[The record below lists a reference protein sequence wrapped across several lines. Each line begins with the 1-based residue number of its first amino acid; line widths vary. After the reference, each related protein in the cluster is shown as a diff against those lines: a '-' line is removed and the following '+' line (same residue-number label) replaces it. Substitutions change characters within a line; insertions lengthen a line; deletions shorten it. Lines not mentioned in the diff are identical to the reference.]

1 MRPIASMVFVAG
13 LAFAALAGSGAR
25 PQPAEPLSAPAQP
38 AAPAQPSTP
47 PQPQPM
53 PYPTTAAAPECEAAS
68 LAWLVG
74 KPRSAIPVPVYPS
87 LRRVYCST
95 CLVTQ
100 DYMPGRTDIVFDTE
114 TGVITAV
121 KCG

>member
-1 MRPIASMVFVAG
+1 MKSGERIILASGLILALLAAG
-13 LAFAALAGSGAR
+13 GAR
-25 PQPAEPLSAPAQP
+25 PQAAGDGLSAPASAQA
-38 AAPAQPSTP
+38 AAPAPPPAARDLTAGST
-47 PQPQPM
+47 
-53 PYPTTAAAPECEAAS
+53 CEAAS

-87 LRRVYCST
+87 LRRVSCTT

-100 DYMPGRTDIVFDTE
+100 DYVPARTDIIFDNA
-114 TGVITAV
+114 TGLITDV

>member
-1 MRPIASMVFVAG
+1 MKQARTVVVAG
-13 LAFAALAGSGAR
+13 ALALAALAGGSGGQA
-25 PQPAEPLSAPAQP
+25 QPLSQP
-38 AAPAQPSTP
+38 AAPQPAPSPQPNVTP
-47 PQPQPM
+47 PATP
-53 PYPTTAAAPECEAAS
+53 AGGACEAAS

-95 CLVTQ
+95 CMVTQ
-100 DYMPGRTDIVFDTE
+100 DYLPERTDIVFDSD
-114 TGVITAV
+114 TGTITAV

>member
-1 MRPIASMVFVAG
+1 MRPDVRTLVAG
-13 LAFAALAGSGAR
+13 GAALALLFGAAAR
-25 PQPAEPLSAPAQP
+25 PQPVQPSAAEPPPPKPPP
-38 AAPAQPSTP
+38 AA
-47 PQPQPM
+47 
-53 PYPTTAAAPECEAAS
+53 TAGASCEAS
-68 LAWLVG
+68 TLAWLVG
-74 KPRSAIPVPVYPS
+74 KPKSAIPVPVDPS

-100 DYMPGRTDIVFDTE
+100 DYIPGRTDIVFDTE

>member
-1 MRPIASMVFVAG
+1 MRTGRAATMAAA
-13 LAFAALAGSGAR
+13 AFALVAASALA
-25 PQPAEPLSAPAQP
+25 QPLSEPAPPAVAPA
-38 AAPAQPSTP
+38 AAQPLRAPDP
-47 PQPQPM
+47 PPSPE
-53 PYPTTAAAPECEAAS
+53 PTALWAGDACEAKS

-74 KPRSAIPVPVYPS
+74 KPRSEIPVPVNPG

-100 DYMPGRTDIVFDTE
+100 DYVPGRTDIVFDADS
-114 TGVITAV
+114 GVITAV

>member
-1 MRPIASMVFVAG
+1 MTANAG
-13 LAFAALAGSGAR
+13 LVFAAALVLSAGSA
-25 PQPAEPLSAPAQP
+25 AWAQP
-38 AAPAQPSTP
+38 AAAPRSGPAQPPDLSQTQDRLEP
-47 PQPQPM
+47 
-53 PYPTTAAAPECEAAS
+53 AASAAGCEASS

-74 KPRSAIPVPVYPS
+74 KPRSAIPVPVNPS

-100 DYMPGRTDIVFDTE
+100 DYIPGRTDIIFDTE
-114 TGVITAV
+114 TGIITAV